1 MRGGTECLVPG
12 PLGYIGIMGTH
23 ITEQCIVL
31 GNFYYKQ
38 QLNSGRCGFL
48 VGRFDPND
56 FMDVLGYANR
66 GPHSTMWPF
75 FSTPLS
81 PYRIGVEVQVRVAG

>member
-1 MRGGTECLVPG
+1 
-12 PLGYIGIMGTH
+12 MGTH
-23 ITEQCIVL
+23 ITEQCTVL

-56 FMDVLGYANR
+56 FMDVLGYAN
-66 GPHSTMWPF
+66 P
-75 FSTPLS
+75 
-81 PYRIGVEVQVRVAG
+81 